1 VGAGVALILL
11 LDLEILFLLGCLV
24 QPQYEGFYLVFFYLV
39 LSCLA
44 VLFWRS
50 APFEEETEEGVCI
63 LGERRIGE
71 EGVSWNEWREGK
83 QWLGY
88 IV

>member
-1 VGAGVALILL
+1 MGLLTVGAGVALILL

-50 APFEEETEEGVCI
+50 APFEEETEDAAGNITEQE
-63 LGERRIGE
+63 LHDETE
-71 EGVSWNEWREGK
+71 EDYEKNA
-83 QWLGY
+83 
-88 IV
+88 